1 MDLSFSNALYCGKLL
16 DSCVRSIFSSLDA
29 ELISLSE
36 KKNRCPALCHGTSP
50 TLEDSCYVSSLFHV
64 ENFPFFLKMF

>member
-36 KKNRCPALCHGTSP
+36 KKNKCPALCHGTSP
-50 TLEDSCYVSSLFHV
+50 TLEDNCYVSSLFHV
-64 ENFPFFLKMF
+64 ENFPFFLKKF